1 KVVAVVPQPVSGGGT
16 GSLTQAL
23 NQIDVY
29 FNDDPLDE
37 TSAENVLFYQ
47 LIDTS
52 TNAIA
57 NPLTVSYDVA
67 QNKAVLTFAADIAD
81 GTYHLRIGELDKP
94 DFATS
99 SVVSVADDD
108 NSSFDTAF
116 DLGILTTQTIQ
127 INEAITPQ
135 AIAQPQLPGGNDE
148 PGHREITIEQH
159 IGATGT
165 TPSAPGAIPTITFSF
180 PETYGTDLFGN
191 ILYNEITENQKQ
203 RTREI
208 FEIYSYLTGI
218 EVQEA
223 ASGGTGIVTGD
234 IRAVDRFIPPLAAG
248 GIAGGIAVMNG
259 ALDWGDSPY
268 GGGWFVTAFHEI
280 GHTLGLGHSYDLPSV
295 MGSSGGDVGGTT
307 PGEPIFPSNFDITH
321 INRIHPALSNDID
334 LHKFELTA
342 SGRFTAE
349 VTADR
354 LPTKSFL
361 DSVLT
366 LYREAPGG
374 VREIIARNDD
384 YFGEDAFLDLNLE
397 AGTYYLAITSVG
409 NTEFDPTV
417 SDSGY
422 GGRTDGNYTLDI
434 NFTPDP
440 LTNTFMVDATG
451 VALDGDA
458 DGTPGGVFDFWFQSG
473 ETIFVD
479 KATQSAGPADGSLTN
494 PYANIDD
501 ALAAAATSGTTKI
514 VRIVG
519 NGGTDNDIS
528 TVGDNE
534 AYLIG
539 LSDSFQPLE
548 DGGTFEIP
556 QNVTVM
562 VDEGVIIK
570 LQKANIDVGSNDIL
584 VDRSQGA

>member
-1 KVVAVVPQPVSGGGT
+1 
-16 GSLTQAL
+16 
-23 NQIDVY
+23 
-29 FNDDPLDE
+29 
-37 TSAENVLFYQ
+37 
-47 LIDTS
+47 
-52 TNAIA
+52 
-57 NPLTVSYDVA
+57 
-67 QNKAVLTFAADIAD
+67 
-81 GTYHLRIGELDKP
+81 
-94 DFATS
+94 
-99 SVVSVADDD
+99 
-108 NSSFDTAF
+108 
-116 DLGILTTQTIQ
+116 
-127 INEAITPQ
+127 
-135 AIAQPQLPGGNDE
+135 
-148 PGHREITIEQH
+148 
-159 IGATGT
+159 
-165 TPSAPGAIPTITFSF
+165 
-180 PETYGTDLFGN
+180 
-191 ILYNEITENQKQ
+191 
-203 RTREI
+203 
-208 FEIYSYLTGI
+208 
-218 EVQEA
+218 
-223 ASGGTGIVTGD
+223 
-234 IRAVDRFIPPLAAG
+234 
-248 GIAGGIAVMNG
+248 
-259 ALDWGDSPY
+259 
-268 GGGWFVTAFHEI
+268 
-280 GHTLGLGHSYDLPSV
+280 
-295 MGSSGGDVGGTT
+295 DVGGTT

-562 VDEGVIIK
+562 VDEGAIIK

-584 VDRSQGA
+584 VDRSQGALQILGTPDNQVYLTAYGNDAIGGDDDGLSDGANPGDWGGIVFRADSDLEDSGVFLNSVNNASISYGGGSVFVNSVLQVFSPIHAEAARPTIWQNTIFNNADSAISADPRSFEDSRFENGSFIMDRYGLEIFDNHIS